1 MKHYV
6 QRMENRVSK
15 QTNSVIQETSYTYI
29 SSGWKLFA
37 AGCDAVSNSVITIY

>member
-1 MKHYV
+1 M
-6 QRMENRVSK
+6 SK
-15 QTNSVIQETSYTYI
+15 GWKIEFRNINSVIQEISCTFN